1 MTPAES
7 DDLKPPMLTREE
19 RGRFYDLLR
28 ADIPKRTRRIEY
40 MLIALLAS
48 TGASLLGG
56 LPLEQAPVVLFR
68 LTFG

>member
-19 RGRFYDLLR
+19 RGRFYALLG
-28 ADIPKRTRRIEY
+28 ADIPKRMRRIEY

-48 TGASLLGG
+48 TGVSLFSG
-56 LPLEQAPVVLFR
+56 LPVERGPIALFN
-68 LTFG
+68 LIFG